1 MEKWLLIVDREN
13 EYEKNDYRYQSKHSI
28 GSYNFPL
35 NLKMKMHQ
43 IFSRVFN
50 PFDLPKKTFT
60 KSDKWLKPVGKP
72 IKSQIVR
79 NYFFILSNFSK
90 ENEEAL

>member
-50 PFDLPKKTFT
+50 PFDLPKK
-60 KSDKWLKPVGKP
+60 KKKH
-72 IKSQIVR
+72 SQNQI
-79 NYFFILSNFSK
+79 NGSNP
-90 ENEEAL
+90 